1 MSDKPLPPTDKR
13 LRDARGA
20 GNFARS
26 EMLTGLAVSLL
37 AVEVIFVWADAGI
50 ERWILLHNTV
60 LAQVSAHDRIGTC
73 LTLVGRYVGWMATAL
88 GTVCAVAIAATIL
101 SAWVCGGLSFTP
113 KAIGPSLKR
122 LNAGRHFKEI
132 FGKRNLKTVTLAIA
146 TACLAGTVAYW
157 QLSARLPVI
166 DAMIDWQSLAF
177 DRQGGIATVHA
188 VIRIVLAALLPPAV
202 LSVVLAKQQLRQGL
216 RMSHRELKDELKQT
230 SGDPSVRARQRMS
243 SNETAAASPAHDV
256 TDGNS
261 SNGSNGR
268 RALIVNPQH
277 FAILLDDKGNTSAP
291 PILVAKGTEDDTME
305 MTNSALLE
313 RVVVFRFR
321 SLARYLYRHGELQ
334 LAIPPDCYRAVAIVY
349 RIVEE
354 MERLDDRP
362 NVPIEIDDDAFSP
375 QLARS

>member
-13 LRDARGA
+13 LRDARDG

-37 AVEVIFVWADAGI
+37 AIEVIFVWADAGI
-50 ERWILLHNTV
+50 ERWILLHNAA
-60 LAQVSAHDRIGTC
+60 LAQVGSHDRIETG
-73 LTLVGRYVGWMATAL
+73 LTLVGRYVGWMAAAS

-122 LNAGRHFKEI
+122 LNAARHFKEI
-132 FGKRNLKTVTLAIA
+132 FGRRNLKTVMLAVA
-146 TACLAGTVAYW
+146 TACVASTVAYW
-157 QLSARLPVI
+157 KLRAGLPVI
-166 DAMIDWQSLAF
+166 NAMIDWQSLTF
-177 DRQGGIATVHA
+177 DREGGIAAAHT

-202 LSVVLAKQQLRQGL
+202 LSAVLAKQQLRHGQ

-243 SNETAAASPAHDV
+243 SNETVAAPPRHPA
-256 TDGNS
+256 TGGNS
-261 SNGSNGR
+261 SNGK

-277 FAILLDDKGNTSAP
+277 FAILLDDKGDTSAP
-291 PILVAKGTEDDTME
+291 PILVAKGTEDDTMQ

-354 MERLDDRP
+354 MESLDDRP

-375 QLARS
+375 QPARS